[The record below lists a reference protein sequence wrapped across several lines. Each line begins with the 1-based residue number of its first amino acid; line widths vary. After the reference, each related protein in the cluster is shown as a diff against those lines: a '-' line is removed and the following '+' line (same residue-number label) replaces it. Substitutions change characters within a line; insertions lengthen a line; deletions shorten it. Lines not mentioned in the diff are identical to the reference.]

1 MKTVS
6 ISKDFHDCIEHKVD
20 LRTAWVMVD
29 ADNMI
34 FCYWKTKSEAMRACK
49 IENLGA
55 PLSMVGVKLE
65 VVDLCE

>member
-6 ISKDFHDCIEHKVD
+6 ISKDFYDCIKHEVD
-20 LRTAWVMVD
+20 LNKAWVMVN

-34 FCYWKTKSEAMRACK
+34 YCYWTTKSDAMRACK
-49 IENLGA
+49 IENLGT
-55 PLSMVGVKLE
+55 PLHMVGVKLE